1 MSQEIAYAFV
11 IGAAFVAASISY
23 ACTGVSRAFAHAVHA
38 IDSPLGGRKIHR
50 TAIPLAGGLGI
61 AITIIFCV
69 AAFGMMDSFLGYTLR
84 TSQLIGFVVGIV
96 ILLIGGILDDIRPLP
111 PSIQILFPTFA
122 ALAVIYGGTGIIHI
136 TKPGSITAYTLESWQ
151 TNIVTFIWLLV
162 VTYATKILDGLD
174 GLVTGLV
181 TIGSGIVAAL
191 ALSTHYFQPM
201 ISILSAAIG
210 GAFFGFL
217 PKNVYPAKQ
226 FLGESGST
234 IAGFSL
240 GVLAILSGAKV
251 AVALAVLAIPIADIG
266 LVMIGRLLRKE
277 SPFKGDDT
285 HLHFRLLKVGISQ
298 PLATVL
304 YWTIAGTAGVI
315 ALGLQT
321 KGKILL
327 VASLAILAIAGSL
340 ILNWMIRRRSYEK

>member
-1 MSQEIAYAFV
+1 MSQEIAYAVV
-11 IGAAFVAASISY
+11 IGAALGAASISY
-23 ACTGVSRAFAHAVHA
+23 VLTNVSRIFAYAVHA
-38 IDSPLGGRKIHR
+38 VDIPSGGRKIHR
-50 TAIPLAGGLGI
+50 SSVPLAGGVGI
-61 AITIIFCV
+61 ALTIGFCIF
-69 AAFGMMDSFLGYTLR
+69 AFALVDSYLGQTLR
-84 TSQLIGFVVGIV
+84 TSQLIGFAVGIC
-96 ILLIGGILDDIRPLP
+96 ILLIGGIVDDIRPLP
-111 PSIQILFPTFA
+111 PYIQVLFPVLA
-122 ALAVIYGGTGIIHI
+122 AIAVISGGTGIIHI
-136 TKPGSITAYTLESWQ
+136 TKPGSIQAYTLESWQ

-191 ALSTHYFQPM
+191 ALSTQYFQPM
-201 ISILSAAIG
+201 ISVLSAAIG

-217 PKNVYPAKQ
+217 PKNIYPAKQ

-266 LVMIGRLLRKE
+266 IVMIGRILRKE

-285 HLHFRLLKVGISQ
+285 HLHFRLLKAGMSQ
-298 PLATVL
+298 PMATLL

-321 KGKILL
+321 RGKILL
-327 VASLAILAIAGSL
+327 VCALVVFAAVGSL
-340 ILNWMIRRRSYEK
+340 ILNWMIRRRAYEK